1 MTRLKLPYVQR
12 FKDRHG
18 KVRHYFRR
26 AGFPRVQLPGLV
38 GSPEFMA
45 TYQAALVGA
54 PEPETKT
61 ATPGSISALLVA
73 YYASSGWQ
81 ALKPQTQANYRNIL
95 ERFRDEFGER
105 PASALTAR
113 HISGLID
120 KRSDRPG
127 ATRNL
132 IKRLRTVYDHGV
144 WRGLVPSN
152 PFKDVKLPKEGR
164 GFRTWSEGD
173 IDRFLDHWS
182 KGSRARLALMLLLY
196 TGQRRSDVVRMGR
209 QHVRDGFVSV
219 IQEKTGTA
227 LEIALHP
234 TLKAE
239 LDALPLDNLT
249 FLVTAYGK
257 PMSPA
262 GFTQW
267 FVESAKDAGLPDRSG
282 PHGLRKA
289 AARRLAEAGCSPHEI
304 ASITGHIS
312 LREVERY
319 TKAVEQRALSAR
331 AVAKLKQ

>member
-1 MTRLKLPYVQR
+1 MTKLNLPYVQR

-26 AGFPRVQLPGLV
+26 AGYPRVQLPGKV

-45 TYQAALVGA
+45 TYEAAISRPLERPQPA
-54 PEPETKT
+54 

-73 YYASSGWQ
+73 YYASAGWQ

-105 PASALTAR
+105 PAAALTAR
-113 HISGLID
+113 HVEALIEKRAD
-120 KRSDRPG
+120 KPG

-132 IKRLRTVYDHGV
+132 IKRLRSVYDVGLTK
-144 WRGLVPSN
+144 GLVTAN
-152 PFKDVKLPKEGR
+152 PFKLAKLPKEGK
-164 GFRTWSEGD
+164 GFRTWTEDD
-173 IDRFLDHWS
+173 IERFLAYWAV
-182 KGSRARLALMLLLY
+182 GTRARLALVLLLY

-209 QHVRDGFVSV
+209 QHVRDGFISV
-219 IQEKTGTA
+219 TQEKTGTA
-227 LEIALHP
+227 LEIAVHP
-234 TLKAE
+234 TLRAE

-249 FLVTAYGK
+249 FLMTAYGK
-257 PMSPA
+257 PMTRA

-267 FVESAKDAGLPDRSG
+267 FVECAKEAGLPDRSG

-304 ASITGHIS
+304 AAITGHTS

-319 TKAVEQRALSAR
+319 TKAVERKKLSAS
-331 AVAKLKQ
+331 AVAKLK